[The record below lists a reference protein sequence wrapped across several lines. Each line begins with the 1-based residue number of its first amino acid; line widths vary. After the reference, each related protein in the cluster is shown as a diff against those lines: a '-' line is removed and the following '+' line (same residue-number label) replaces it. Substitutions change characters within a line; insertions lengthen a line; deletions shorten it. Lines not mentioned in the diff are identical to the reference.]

1 MKFICPSLFKGEESP
16 NRHYTRS
23 QSFVN
28 FSPVVDEFYL
38 NNNHEPRNDVTEV
51 KRRSKSTYPGNH
63 GQSAN
68 KVKSSP
74 VHNLQTKRYS
84 KDKTNRSTVIVA
96 LTHCLFRGGVNEDTR
111 NRQSG

>member
-1 MKFICPSLFKGEESP
+1 M
-16 NRHYTRS
+16 
-23 QSFVN
+23 N
-28 FSPVVDEFYL
+28 FSPVVDEVYL

-74 VHNLQTKRYS
+74 VHNSKRYS

-96 LTHCLFRGGVNEDTR
+96 LTHCLFRGEVNEDTR
-111 NRQSG
+111 KRQSG